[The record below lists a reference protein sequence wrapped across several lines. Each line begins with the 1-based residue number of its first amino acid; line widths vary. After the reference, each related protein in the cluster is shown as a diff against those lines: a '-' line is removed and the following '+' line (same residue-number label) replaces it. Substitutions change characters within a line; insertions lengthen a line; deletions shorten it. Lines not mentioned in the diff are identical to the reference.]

1 MLLSKL
7 LAWVFGVFFALCF
20 TGLMLLWW
28 ENTEL
33 QKDVLRSENTITVL
47 TNQRDALEESN
58 RNLTSALTTQNKA
71 LEKLGLLQQSVDG
84 MFSTFN
90 TQFIAT
96 NKQIGSIKDRVASE
110 TTPTTCKDT
119 IQYLKDARKEIK

>member
-1 MLLSKL
+1 MSKL
-7 LAWVFGVFFALCF
+7 LSWVFGIFFALTF

-47 TNQRDALEESN
+47 TTQRDALQQSN
-58 RNLTSALTTQNKA
+58 ENLTSSLTTQSEA
-71 LEKLGLLQQSVDG
+71 IRKLGLLQQSVDG
-84 MFSTFN
+84 MFSSFN
-90 TQFIAT
+90 TQLIAT
-96 NKQIGSIKDRVASE
+96 NKQIGDVKQRVSAE
-110 TTPTTCKDT
+110 ATPKTCKDT